1 MGASTRPPSV
11 SRRGERQRPEPRLSP
26 PRSMSRGLRLAAA
39 LLGIGLA
46 LMLLFAWPS
55 LGGAGRA
62 PSSAGYVS
70 PTAGRAAST
79 GAVVEATEVTATPS
93 RGEPTDAAPSSPAA
107 SSRPAASGA
116 QAFGTALPGGSA
128 TQTATP
134 PTASPAAIEIT
145 CAQAEN
151 NVSGEVCVHTTPGA
165 ALTIS
170 VTYCNGLEA
179 HNTDLQ
185 GTRFADSDGNYTWTW
200 VPETT
205 CPGTAT
211 AHVSASGA
219 GGSTDAN
226 GMFTVS
232 P

>member
-1 MGASTRPPSV
+1 MDTSARPPSV
-11 SRRGERQRPEPRLSP
+11 PRRGERRRSEPRLP
-26 PRSMSRGLRLAAA
+26 PHRSMSRGLRLAAG

-46 LMLLFAWPS
+46 LMLLFARPS
-55 LGGAGRA
+55 LGGAGRTGRA
-62 PSSAGYVS
+62 LSSAGYMS
-70 PTAGRAAST
+70 PTAGSAAST

-93 RGEPTDAAPSSPAA
+93 RGEPTDVAPSSSAA
-107 SSRPAASGA
+107 PGA
-116 QAFGTALPGGSA
+116 QAFGTALPGASA
-128 TQTATP
+128 AQTATP
-134 PTASPAAIEIT
+134 PTASPADIEIT

-165 ALTIS
+165 ALTIAI
-170 VTYCNGLEA
+170 TYCNGLEA

-185 GTRFADSDGNYTWTW
+185 GTRYADSDGNYTWTW

-226 GMFTVS
+226 GAFTVS